1 MKNIHCTNEKENEKS
16 EYIEKKRIF
25 PLDEFDKSRSYV
37 SALVFDRH
45 IKREKKDEEENA
57 RHKYEIYTFRIEG
70 KRKAPKNNIY
80 IIFIN
85 EEVLI

>member
-45 IKREKKDEEENA
+45 IKREKKKMKKKTLDTNM
-57 RHKYEIYTFRIEG
+57 KYTRLE
-70 KRKAPKNNIY
+70 
-80 IIFIN
+80 
-85 EEVLI
+85 